1 MRFKY
6 YLRGVGIGILFSTIV
21 LMVAFGAYDSSASDL
36 DIVERAKEMGMIWPE
51 EEQLTEGAMNSE
63 VISDEED
70 SKIQDNKV
78 QNTNGQNNEPQDD
91 KILQDNVNNASEDS
105 LVYNPIS
112 DSPDEVLITVESGDV
127 CRTIAEKL
135 AEEGLVDDA
144 ESFRKYM
151 GANNYAKSLHAG
163 EFLIQKNLSYE
174 EIAQILINR

>member
-21 LMVAFGAYDSSASDL
+21 LMVAFGAHDSSMSDM
-36 DIVERAKEMGMIWPE
+36 DIVERAKEMGMVWPE
-51 EEQLTEGAMNSE
+51 EETQVEETINSE
-63 VISDEED
+63 VIHNVESSKIED
-70 SKIQDNKV
+70 NKIQDDKV
-78 QNTNGQNNEPQDD
+78 
-91 KILQDNVNNASEDS
+91 LQDNANSTSEDS
-105 LVYNPIS
+105 LEYNQIS
-112 DSPDEVLITVESGDV
+112 NSSDDVLITVASGDV

-135 AEEGLVDDA
+135 AAEGLIDDA

-163 EFLIQKNLSYE
+163 EFLIPKDLSYE